1 MLEKVHLR
9 GLDNL
14 TTNDIKAF
22 ASEYFPSDKPSRVEW
37 IDDTSA
43 NLVYDTADIAAAAL
57 ASFAAVPV
65 SDVTQ
70 IPVLQT
76 IAAKAFPAHPETTLE
91 VRLAVNGDRKQPGA
105 RERSRFYLL
114 NPKYDPAE
122 RRKNGGHRGERTY
135 RDRDDG
141 GYRSQK
147 YDDNEQR
154 KRERNEEFDASL
166 YDDDEDTREKRARR
180 NSDRRSPTLGGESR
194 GRSQRVRFD
203 GPTGKELFPDR
214 NRRGSGR
221 LRDRS
226 ASPLRDGDGDQDMRE
241 LERNKRQDDAARAN
255 RLKAQAIKAKLG
267 DRSAGGV
274 KELFPQKT
282 GHRRS
287 SAFDAADETA
297 DLFANRMPVPFV
309 DGGSDNRDSET
320 QASGFS
326 IRGAAKANPT
336 QSFNIKGAA
345 RVKEL
350 FPNTFGDNSGKEL
363 FAERLEG
370 RGRRRQRAEDLFY

>member
-1 MLEKVHLR
+1 LPEKVHLR

-14 TTNDIKAF
+14 TTDDIKAF
-22 ASEYFPSDKPSRVEW
+22 ALEYFPSDKPSRVEW

-43 NLVYDTADIAAAAL
+43 NLVYDTPDVAAAAL

-65 SDVTQ
+65 SDITQ
-70 IPVLQT
+70 IPTLQT
-76 IAAKAFPAHPETTLE
+76 IAARAFPAHPETALE

-122 RRKNGGHRGERTY
+122 RRKNGGYRGERIY

-154 KRERNEEFDASL
+154 KRERNTEFDASL
-166 YDDDEDTREKRARR
+166 YDDDEDTREKRARK
-180 NSDRRSPTLGGESR
+180 NSDRRSPTLGSDSR
-194 GRSQRVRFD
+194 GRTQRVRFD

-214 NRRGSGR
+214 SRRGSGR

-267 DRSAGGV
+267 ERSAGAV

-309 DGGSDNRDSET
+309 DGGNDKRDTEA

-336 QSFNIKGAA
+336 QSFSIKGAA

-370 RGRRRQRAEDLFY
+370 RGRQRQRAEDLFY